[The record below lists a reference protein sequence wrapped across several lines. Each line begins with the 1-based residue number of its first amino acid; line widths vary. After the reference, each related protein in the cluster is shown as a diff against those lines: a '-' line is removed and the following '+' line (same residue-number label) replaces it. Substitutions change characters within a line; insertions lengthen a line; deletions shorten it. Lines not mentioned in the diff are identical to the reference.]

1 MIENISYH
9 ALINNS
15 CEIRIMYSSGATIHL
30 INNDRYPLQI
40 QEEYNKFFAEFDKR
54 YPQIYNK
61 SGEELMRIFPICF
74 LTNKFPAPLYVY
86 VTWDEERERIGKRI
100 KELREEKKMDAK
112 KLATFVGIDPSNL
125 SKIEQGKHSVGFDI
139 LSKIARALG
148 CKIDFV
154 KL

>member
-15 CEIRIMYSSGATIHL
+15 CEIRIMYPSGATVHI
-30 INNDRYPLQI
+30 IYNDRYPLQI
-40 QEEYNKFFAEFDKR
+40 QEAYNKFFAEFDKS
-54 YPQIYNK
+54 YPLIYEK
-61 SGEELMRIFPICF
+61 SGEELSKIFQICF
-74 LTNKFPAPLYVY
+74 LTNNFPTPVY
-86 VTWDEERERIGKRI
+86 IYITWDEERERIGKRI

-139 LSKIARALG
+139 LSKIASALG
-148 CKIDFV
+148 YKIDFI